1 MNRRVAFPFFTLS
14 DSAVEASA
22 WEISLDGA
30 EWCAAGE
37 FLPHWDSA
45 SDIRIRRK
53 LRLDLDVAS
62 SDLGI
67 PVDQLA
73 AAASVRIGTGQG
85 RLPRVILSRTRREF
99 RSGDKSWEFEQT
111 IEGRRLSMILD
122 LQTEILLAK
131 APADRSVLSPIH
143 PGDRL
148 WYENFRVRLEG
159 EEPRFPIETADL
171 AQMLGGGI
179 AGTAPWHLHW
189 SPGDWTRDFHGAV
202 RLYLNTRSGE
212 ILQRIEDEDPATIQ
226 FLLGD
231 VMSQI
236 CERFLVDPEAETMMY
251 AAEPGS
257 LGAQAATWL
266 RKAWPGKDASFIRS
280 VLESR
285 PGVFRSTMLDL
296 AKPRP
301 GQ

>member
-1 MNRRVAFPFFTLS
+1 MNRRVAFPFLTLS
-14 DSAVEASA
+14 ESAVEASA
-22 WEISLDGA
+22 WEISLDGV
-30 EWCAAGE
+30 EWSAAGE

-45 SDIRIRRK
+45 SDIRIRRTM
-53 LRLDLDVAS
+53 RLNLELAA

-73 AAASVRIGTGQG
+73 LAASVRIGTGQG
-85 RLPRVILSRTRREF
+85 RLPRLILSRTRRDL
-99 RSGDKSWEFEQT
+99 RSGDTSWEFEQI
-111 IEGRRLSMILD
+111 IEGHRLSMILD
-122 LQTEILLAK
+122 LQTEILLADV
-131 APADRSVLSPIH
+131 PAEFSALSPVH
-143 PGDRL
+143 PGNRL
-148 WYENFRVRLEG
+148 WSENARVRLEG

-179 AGTAPWHLHW
+179 AGAAPWHLHW

-202 RLYLNTRSGE
+202 RLYLNEKSGE
-212 ILQRIEDEDPATIQ
+212 VLQRIEDEDPATIQ
-226 FLLGD
+226 FLLAD

-236 CERFLVDPEAETMMY
+236 CERLLADPEFGTMMD

-266 RKAWPGKDASFIRS
+266 RKAWPGKDASFMRS

-285 PGVFRSTMLDL
+285 PGVFRSTMLAL
-296 AKPRP
+296 AEP
-301 GQ
+301 GVPE

>member
-1 MNRRVAFPFFTLS
+1 MNRRVAFPFLTLS

-30 EWCAAGE
+30 EWSAAGE

-45 SDIRIRRK
+45 SDIRIRRT
-53 LRLDLDVAS
+53 LRLDLDLAA

-85 RLPRVILSRTRREF
+85 RLPRQVLSRTRREL
-99 RSGDKSWEFEQT
+99 RSAETSWEFEKT
-111 IEGRRLSMILD
+111 IEGRRLSMVLD
-122 LQTEILLAK
+122 LQTEFLLAN
-131 APADRSVLSPIH
+131 APAEAAALSPVH

-148 WYENFRVRLEG
+148 WSENIRVRLEG
-159 EEPRFPIETADL
+159 EEPRFPIETVDL

-179 AGTAPWHLHW
+179 AGAAPWHLHW

-202 RLYLNTRSGE
+202 RLYLSAKSSET
-212 ILQRIEDEDPATIQ
+212 LQRIEDEDPATIQ

-236 CERFLVDPEAETMMY
+236 CERFLADPEAETIMD

-280 VLESR
+280 VLKGR
-285 PGVFRSTMLDL
+285 PGVFRSTMLAL
-296 AKPRP
+296 AEP
-301 GQ
+301 GVPE

>member
-1 MNRRVAFPFFTLS
+1 MSRRVAFPFLTLS
-14 DSAVEASA
+14 DLAVETSA
-22 WEISLDGA
+22 WDISLDGV
-30 EWCAAGE
+30 EWSAAGE

-45 SDIRIRRK
+45 RDIRIRRS
-53 LRLDLDVAS
+53 LRLNLELAA

-73 AAASVRIGTGQG
+73 VAASVRVGTGQG
-85 RLPRVILSRTRREF
+85 RLPRQVLSRTHREL
-99 RSGDKSWEFEQT
+99 RSGNTSWEFEQNL
-111 IEGRRLSMILD
+111 EGRRLSMVLD
-122 LQTEILLAK
+122 LQTEILLAN
-131 APADRSVLSPIH
+131 APSKTSELSPVH

-148 WYENFRVRLEG
+148 WSETIRVRLDG
-159 EEPRFPIETADL
+159 EEPRFPIETVDL

-179 AGTAPWHLHW
+179 DGAAPWHLHW

-202 RLYLNTRSGE
+202 RLYLNTKSSE
-212 ILQRIEDEDPATIQ
+212 TLQRIEDEDPATIQ

-231 VMSQI
+231 VMGQI
-236 CERFLVDPEAETMMY
+236 CERFLADPEAEMMMD

-266 RKAWPGKDASFIRS
+266 RKAWPGKEASFIRS

-285 PGVFRSTMLDL
+285 PGVVRSTMLAL
-296 AKPRP
+296 AELEVPE
-301 GQ
+301 

>member
-1 MNRRVAFPFFTLS
+1 MNRRVAFPFLTLS
-14 DSAVEASA
+14 GSAVDASA
-22 WEISLDGA
+22 WEISLDGS
-30 EWCAAGE
+30 EWSAAGE
-37 FLPHWDSA
+37 FLPHWDSS
-45 SDIRIRRK
+45 SDIRIRRT
-53 LRLDLDVAS
+53 LRLNLELAA

-73 AAASVRIGTGQG
+73 LSGSVRIGTGQG
-85 RLPRVILSRTRREF
+85 RLPRLILSRTRREF
-99 RSGDKSWEFEQT
+99 RPGDTSWEFERT
-111 IEGRRLSMILD
+111 IEGNALSMILD
-122 LQTEILLAK
+122 LQTEILLAN
-131 APADRSVLSPIH
+131 APTESSALSPVH

-148 WYENFRVRLEG
+148 WSDNARVRLEG

-179 AGTAPWHLHW
+179 AGAAPWHLHW

-202 RLYLNTRSGE
+202 RLYLNEKSGE
-212 ILQRIEDEDPATIQ
+212 VLRRIEDEDPATIQ
-226 FLLGD
+226 FLLAD

-236 CERFLVDPEAETMMY
+236 CERFLADPEAATMMH

-266 RKAWPGKDASFIRS
+266 RKAWPGKEASFIRS

-285 PGVFRSTMLDL
+285 PGVFRSTMLAL
-296 AKPRP
+296 AQP
-301 GQ
+301 GGEL

>member
-1 MNRRVAFPFFTLS
+1 MNRRVAFPFLMLS
-14 DSAVEASA
+14 ESAVEASA
-22 WEISLDGA
+22 WEISLDGV
-30 EWCAAGE
+30 EWSGAGE

-45 SDIRIRRK
+45 SDIRIRRT
-53 LRLDLDVAS
+53 LHLNLELAA

-67 PVDQLA
+67 PVDRLA
-73 AAASVRIGTGQG
+73 VAASVRIGTGQG
-85 RLPRVILSRTRREF
+85 RLPRQILSRTRREL
-99 RSGDKSWEFEQT
+99 RSGDTSWEFEQT
-111 IEGRRLSMILD
+111 IEGHQLSIILD
-122 LQTEILLAK
+122 LQTEFLLAN
-131 APADRSVLSPIH
+131 APAEVSALSPVH

-148 WYENFRVRLEG
+148 WSENIRVRLEG
-159 EEPRFPIETADL
+159 EEPRFPIETVDL

-179 AGTAPWHLHW
+179 TGAAPWHLHW

-202 RLYLNTRSGE
+202 RLYMNAKSSE

-236 CERFLVDPEAETMMY
+236 CERFIADPEAETMMD

-266 RKAWPGKDASFIRS
+266 RKAWPGKDASFVRS

-285 PGVFRSTMLDL
+285 PGVFRSTMLAL
-296 AKPRP
+296 AEP
-301 GQ
+301 GE